1 MDDSEN
7 TIPDLGP
14 MTDLKTAIER
24 GTVTLLT
31 ADERQYNLSSPEGE
45 VVLMATDDSSLA
57 PSDTPP
63 PLIPL
68 SETSSKKIFY
78 LKSFDEQFSD
88 LQPQRIKS
96 ICSEAKHQG
105 AIPKSSSVGSS
116 PGKGVTKFSVP
127 NVMETEQ
134 PVALST
140 ALDSPISEPELGPIP
155 KKRIPFK
162 PIIWQHFATI
172 EPEPEDLNV
181 IETEHSVAMSTTLP
195 SPISEPELGSIP
207 KKRIPI
213 KPSIWRSLDTKETE
227 PVETLS
233 TMPSTSTAKQ
243 GHLTEKRNSYNMEN
257 WMLKSPTV
265 ASRFVEA
272 TIPKLTSRVAT
283 PLAASVGKEYPR
295 LIHFAT
301 TGAEPPTTTFFKAR
315 PKASS
320 TGADPSA
327 TTSSKARPKA
337 SSTGADP
344 QSTTSLKA
352 RPKASSTGADPQST
366 TRLKA
371 RPKASSTGADPQ
383 STTSLKARP
392 KSSSTGADPQSTTS
406 LKARPKAS
414 STGADPPATTS
425 LTARPMS
432 EKSIQSKFKI
442 TTASKK
448 SPITSSSEGEKEIL
462 QVPSERATQR
472 KSRKQKFPVRPEGA
486 LESPIKLMT
495 LDPIPST
502 ALSAR
507 AGAKRQLPYDATFEK
522 QSKTTKALVS
532 KANTDDLKPND
543 DSITPSM
550 ALQSYPLST
559 ASDSKCQLSTG
570 SSSEKRTKIKQKKK
584 KRSSAPTATVT
595 GPPVSSPSKP
605 KTNLGKGQAESTSS
619 SKKRSQPKSKNRKVP
634 KATASKAQLPIVSSS
649 STTSFALSTT
659 TTYTSYRL
667 LRCTCIGGMP
677 GEPMDIQPF
686 LQALTLPIAPI
697 VELPMA
703 PIVEL
708 PIDPVVELPMAPI
721 VEHPMDPIVELPMA
735 PIVELP
741 IDPIVELPMHPI
753 VELPMAL
760 PPTTCVANTESTIA
774 PISEEYTLYQPF
786 EWHMTTAS
794 TLVSSTGPWDM
805 AMPLETE
812 PPLQLMSPLPDTS
825 PELEW
830 ELLQASSTSD
840 PSPPIEEPLT
850 HNNENPTQANESMQS
865 FLLMDAMFSSTT
877 SSQYI
882 FQEISNSAITLENF
896 GQDVLDQISDIL

>member
-584 KRSSAPTATVT
+584 KRSSAPTATPAKVKKSESAKSNGKQGSIANSFKFVNDFVCIVNNNYLYFIQTTAMHLYWGYARRTDGYPTIPT
-595 GPPVSSPSKP
+595 GVDFADSSNSG
-605 KTNLGKGQAESTSS
+605 TANGSNSGTSNRSS
-619 SKKRSQPKSKNRKVP
+619 SRTANGSNSGASNGSNSRTANGSNSGTANRSNSGTSN
-634 KATASKAQLPIVSSS
+634 ASNSGTANGSAPNN
-649 STTSFALSTT
+649 LS
-659 TTYTSYRL
+659 
-667 LRCTCIGGMP
+667 
-677 GEPMDIQPF
+677 
-686 LQALTLPIAPI
+686 
-697 VELPMA
+697 
-703 PIVEL
+703 
-708 PIDPVVELPMAPI
+708 
-721 VEHPMDPIVELPMA
+721 
-735 PIVELP
+735 
-741 IDPIVELPMHPI
+741 
-753 VELPMAL
+753 
-760 PPTTCVANTESTIA
+760 
-774 PISEEYTLYQPF
+774 
-786 EWHMTTAS
+786 S

-896 GQDVLDQISDIL
+896 VS